1 MVLDNSNCTGGVL
14 YVHMIHN
21 YMVSS
26 LLSCHHNKFT
36 CSIWLTYLMAY
47 APIVYKLSTSLT
59 PIMILLYTLVKHKKY
74 QGNFQNKML
83 LMNFKKGFYC
93 KTLGAIFLF
102 ISQGLALFYTQ
113 KNIHTFID
121 TYY

>member
-1 MVLDNSNCTGGVL
+1 
-14 YVHMIHN
+14 
-21 YMVSS
+21 
-26 LLSCHHNKFT
+26 
-36 CSIWLTYLMAY
+36 MAY
-47 APIVYKLSTSLT
+47 APIVYKLSTSYT
-59 PIMILLYTLVKHKKY
+59 DYTMILLYTLVKHKKY
-74 QGNFQNKML
+74 QGKFQNKML

-93 KTLGAIFLF
+93 KTLGAIFSF